1 MRRAVVAIFA
11 AAMLAGCM
19 SIIDNAYDDH
29 AEGECAEI
37 TDPSARRACL
47 DGVDERR
54 RTRD

>member
-1 MRRAVVAIFA
+1 MRRAVVALFA